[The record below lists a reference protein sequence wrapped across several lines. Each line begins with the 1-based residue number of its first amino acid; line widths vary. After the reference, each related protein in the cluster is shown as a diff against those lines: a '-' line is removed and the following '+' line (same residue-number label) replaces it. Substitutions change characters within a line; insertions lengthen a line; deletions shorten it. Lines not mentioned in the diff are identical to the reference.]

1 MSKTKKNDLV
11 MPATWRNLKPSF
23 SRKSNSRI
31 VARKR
36 WAYVARLIFG
46 TSFIIFIFSFLFLQ
60 LGKSAS
66 TEMGKKDYTGPAMPI
81 NQVIFH
87 SSGPLNKEWFLNWL
101 GPLRGSS
108 LVEVDLGKLH
118 QNLLNEEQILS
129 ARITR
134 NFPSTLNVEIKEH
147 LPLLVLRLRDKK
159 RGHLDWLVSSNGTL
173 YRGEGYSNGMLKL
186 IPSLNIPSSLIE
198 KTPDQKGFKKLK
210 GIPVVAPLLE
220 LARRDYP
227 ELYRDWSVVSF
238 NRPYDK
244 DPGASITVKSNRV
257 KSIRFN
263 PSNYA
268 DQLKRLRYLL
278 DEPNFSQASSIHS
291 IDLSHGRS
299 VFAKI

>member
-134 NFPSTLNVEIKEH
+134 NFPSTLESRNQRAGAHAGFETCETEREGI
-147 LPLLVLRLRDKK
+147 LGLAGFIGRYP
-159 RGHLDWLVSSNGTL
+159 VSGGGLQQGN
-173 YRGEGYSNGMLKL
+173 
-186 IPSLNIPSSLIE
+186 
-198 KTPDQKGFKKLK
+198 
-210 GIPVVAPLLE
+210 A
-220 LARRDYP
+220 
-227 ELYRDWSVVSF
+227 
-238 NRPYDK
+238 
-244 DPGASITVKSNRV
+244 
-257 KSIRFN
+257 
-263 PSNYA
+263 
-268 DQLKRLRYLL
+268 
-278 DEPNFSQASSIHS
+278 QA
-291 IDLSHGRS
+291 
-299 VFAKI
+299 